1 MAKRTETTFWSL
13 IQSKMSPY
21 WAAQRHEDK
30 HTKGI
35 PDVSYSMNGVNGWI
49 ELKTVEV
56 SNAGKVNIPH
66 FTTEQRQWLKR
77 HGRRGGHCFL
87 FVEITNSKQFWS
99 SLYVLIPYDKIDTVS
114 GLAWEEMVQ
123 LSSYH
128 SFDGVD
134 LARLIDALL

>member
-1 MAKRTETTFWSL
+1 
-13 IQSKMSPY
+13 MSPY

-56 SNAGKVNIPH
+56 GKAGKVSIPH

-87 FVEITNSKQFWS
+87 FVEITNSKQLWS
-99 SLYVLIPYDKIDTVS
+99 SLYVLVPYDKIDTV
-114 GLAWEEMVQ
+114 GDLALEEMIQ

-128 SFDGVD
+128 SFDGMD
-134 LARLIDALL
+134 LARFMDALLQ